1 MVPAAKN
8 QKWLFHPAGCG
19 CLACK
24 SRPGTQEA
32 EPAGVG
38 EPDPVQ
44 VEPDTELPRL
54 ELEVI
59 DPQPIGIVGYIAPEP
74 IQTTL
79 TTEVPAP
86 VIEAVGL
93 EEVPKAKYPRDP
105 RFPKA
110 GELSIEDQQKGLVAR
125 GHIAQ
130 YLYFR
135 AVEPDITTK
144 EVAERLGI
152 STRVLNRH
160 LLKARK
166 EGWLQFE
173 DPLERIE
180 FEIVPKVI
188 DNLSHFLDQQDKQVT
203 IETAKGTIFKQ
214 YQESKGLVEN
224 NVTVLALKIEKP
236 MDGEPKVVAGTVVGR
251 GRVIE
256 DIT

>member
-1 MVPAAKN
+1 MLVPAAKN
-8 QKWLFHPAGCG
+8 QKWLFHPEGCK

-24 SRPGTQEA
+24 SRPGTPEA
-32 EPAGVG
+32 EPARDR

-44 VEPDTELPRL
+44 IKLPSEPELPRL
-54 ELEVI
+54 DPVEV
-59 DPQPIGIVGYIAPEP
+59 VE
-74 IQTTL
+74 IQ
-79 TTEVPAP
+79 EVPELVSTEPA
-86 VIEAVGL
+86 
-93 EEVPKAKYPRDP
+93 EESKPKWVRDP
-105 RFPKA
+105 RWPKA
-110 GELSIEDQQKGLVAR
+110 GELPIEEQQKGLVAR

-160 LLKARK
+160 LLRARK

-251 GRVIE
+251 GRIIE
-256 DIT
+256 EGT

>member
-8 QKWLFHPAGCG
+8 QKWLFHPDGCG

-32 EPAGVG
+32 EPARDR
-38 EPDPVQ
+38 EPDPVPLP
-44 VEPDTELPRL
+44 VATEPELPRL
-54 ELEVI
+54 EVLDVQPVEVS
-59 DPQPIGIVGYIAPEP
+59 
-74 IQTTL
+74 
-79 TTEVPAP
+79 EVPAP
-86 VIEAVGL
+86 EPVLVEPV
-93 EEVPKAKYPRDP
+93 EEPKSKYPRDP
-105 RFPKA
+105 RFPRA
-110 GELSIEDQQKGLVAR
+110 GELPWEEEQKGLVAR

-135 AVEPDITTK
+135 AVEPDISIK
-144 EVAERLGI
+144 EVAERLQI
-152 STRVLNRH
+152 SHSVLKKH
-160 LLKARK
+160 LYKARK

>member
-1 MVPAAKN
+1 MS
-8 QKWLFHPAGCG
+8 
-19 CLACK
+19 CK
-24 SRPGTQEA
+24 SRPGTPEA
-32 EPAGVG
+32 EPVRDR
-38 EPDPVQ
+38 EPEPVEVQ
-44 VEPDTELPRL
+44 LLHEPELPRL
-54 ELEVI
+54 EIPLLIEV
-59 DPQPIGIVGYIAPEP
+59 EP
-74 IQTTL
+74 VVVE
-79 TTEVPAP
+79 EVPAP
-86 VIEAVGL
+86 ESISVEPIEEL
-93 EEVPKAKYPRDP
+93 NPKYPRDP

-144 EVAERLGI
+144 EVAARLGI
-152 STRVLNRH
+152 ATRTLNKH
-160 LLKARK
+160 LLHARR

-214 YQESKGLVEN
+214 YQESKGLIESA
-224 NVTVLALKIEKP
+224 VTVLALKIDQP

-251 GRVIE
+251 GRVI
-256 DIT
+256 DDVI